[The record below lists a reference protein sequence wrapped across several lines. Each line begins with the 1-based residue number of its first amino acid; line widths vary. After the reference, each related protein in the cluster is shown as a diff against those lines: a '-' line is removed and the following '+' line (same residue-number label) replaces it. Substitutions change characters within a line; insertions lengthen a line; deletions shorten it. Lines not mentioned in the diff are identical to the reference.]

1 MHVLWQRA
9 NMPVNVET
17 ISFAIN
23 QPNQPDTQARQIHFE
38 FMSNFYSY
46 SPLIS
51 LELFKVHK
59 SYNLNLIGKE
69 EASCLCKPIYIYELG
84 KKYWYTSCILETELW
99 RFLKFLT
106 VAIKAKL
113 LGMHMRDMQH
123 RNASVIMCF
132 DDYIVH
138 SKFKACS

>member
-46 SPLIS
+46 SPLIP

-69 EASCLCKPIYIYELG
+69 EASCLCKPIYIRVGEKLLIH
-84 KKYWYTSCILETELW
+84 KLYTWNWIMT
-99 RFLKFLT
+99 FFKFLT

-113 LGMHMRDMQH
+113 VGMHMRDMQH

>member
-1 MHVLWQRA
+1 
-9 NMPVNVET
+9 MPVNVET

-59 SYNLNLIGKE
+59 SFNLNLIGKE
-69 EASCLCKPIYIYELG
+69 EASCLCKPIYIYTSWG
-84 KKYWYTSCILETELW
+84 KNIDTQVVY
-99 RFLKFLT
+99 LKLNYDVF
-106 VAIKAKL
+106 
-113 LGMHMRDMQH
+113 
-123 RNASVIMCF
+123 
-132 DDYIVH
+132 
-138 SKFKACS
+138 

>member
-1 MHVLWQRA
+1 
-9 NMPVNVET
+9 MPVNVET

-59 SYNLNLIGKE
+59 SFNLNLIGKE
-69 EASCLCKPIYIYELG
+69 EASYLCKPT
-84 KKYWYTSCILETELW
+84 YTSWEKIIDTQVVYLKLNYDI
-99 RFLKFLT
+99 FLKFLT

-113 LGMHMRDMQH
+113 VGMHMRDMQH